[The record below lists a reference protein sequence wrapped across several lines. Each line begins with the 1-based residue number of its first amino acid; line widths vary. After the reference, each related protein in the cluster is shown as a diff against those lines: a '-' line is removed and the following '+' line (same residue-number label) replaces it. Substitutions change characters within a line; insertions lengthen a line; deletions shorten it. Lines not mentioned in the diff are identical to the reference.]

1 MAKVIMV
8 QGTMSNAG
16 KSLIVAGLCRI
27 FKQDGFNVAPFKSQ
41 NMALNS
47 FATVEGLEI
56 GRAQAMQAEAAGL
69 DPIVAMNPILLKP
82 TGDSMSQVIV
92 NGRSIGNM
100 TAREYFRYK
109 LSLVPEIH
117 KAFMKLNDEHDI
129 IVIEGAGSPAEI
141 NLREKD
147 IVNMG
152 LADMVDAPVILLGDI
167 DRGGV
172 FAQLYGTYMLLSER
186 EKQLL
191 KGVVINKFRGDKTLL
206 DPGIEMMK
214 DKMPVPFVG
223 VLPYLNLNL
232 DDEDS
237 LSQRFSRKETKAIDI
252 VGIRFPRISNF
263 TDLDVFDQFDDVSV
277 RYVDSAEDLGSP
289 DMIVL
294 PGSKNTLADLK
305 WLKSTSLCESI
316 KEKAKSGTPVV
327 GICGGFQML
336 GKYVDD
342 PLGVEEGGSE
352 EGLGLLPVMTTLAGE
367 KKTEQFKGRCIN
379 GIVSPEQSN
388 SEMNVPGVNFILLN
402 NEVIGYEIH
411 MGETFLIDDNESSA
425 PLTGTLCG
433 NVAGTYVHG
442 VFDEGGISEEIVKEL
457 ARQKRITIDISGSMG
472 RRAYKEKEY
481 DKLADMIREN
491 MDRNAIY
498 EMLRDARIEW
508 K

>member
-1 MAKVIMV
+1 MAKVMMV

-27 FKQDGFNVAPFKSQ
+27 FKRDGFKVAPFKSQ

-47 FATVEGLEI
+47 FATIEGLEI
-56 GRAQAMQAEAAGL
+56 GRAQAMQAEAAGIE
-69 DPIVAMNPILLKP
+69 PSVNMNPVLLKP

-100 TAREYFRYK
+100 TAREYFKYK
-109 LSLVPEIH
+109 LSLIPEINI
-117 KAFMKLNDEHDI
+117 AFRELNEEYDI

-186 EKQLL
+186 EKELL

-206 DPGIEMMK
+206 DPGIEMMS

-223 VLPYLNLNL
+223 VLPYMSLNL

-237 LSQRFSRKETKAIDI
+237 LTSRFNKRIAKKIDI
-252 VGIRFPRISNF
+252 VGIRLPRISNF
-263 TDLDVFDQFDDVSV
+263 TDLDVFEQFDDVSV
-277 RYVDSAEDLGSP
+277 RYIGNVEYLGNP
-289 DMIVL
+289 DMIVI

-305 WLKSTSLCESI
+305 WLKDSGLGDLI
-316 KEKAKSGTPVV
+316 KDKALKGIPII
-327 GICGGFQML
+327 GICGGYQML
-336 GKYVDD
+336 GESVED
-342 PLGVEEGGSE
+342 PLGVEEGGME
-352 EGLGLLPVMTTLAGE
+352 EGLSLLPVTTTLAGE
-367 KKTEQFKGRCIN
+367 KKTEQFE
-379 GIVSPEQSN
+379 GICMDAVN
-388 SEMNVPGVNFILLN
+388 SDFFGFLQEENVL
-402 NEVIGYEIH
+402 GYEIH
-411 MGETFLIDDNESSA
+411 MGETYLIDDRFSKNEERH
-425 PLTGTLCG
+425 PLLGFSEANIC
-433 NVAGTYVHG
+433 GTYVHG
-442 VFDEGGISEEIVKEL
+442 VFDREGIAGKIVEL
-457 ARQKRITIDISGSMG
+457 LAEKKGLVVDTSHSLG

-481 DKLADMIREN
+481 DKLADMILDN
-491 MDRNAIY
+491 MDMEAIY
-498 EMLRDARIEW
+498 GMLSEANVDW
-508 K
+508 KY